1 VLLLALIHNSPSREL
16 LATTDSMGGVGMSTG
31 NGDAFA
37 ADQRDWLRLVG
48 GLAFGIGA
56 LVLAVRKLGVLPG
69 GEAWSDGALFVVL
82 AVPFFV
88 LYGLGM
94 AGRRSGRDAEP
105 WQSTFLV
112 FATILA
118 PLMLFQLLALIGGD
132 SNDSLNSMWIL
143 GLTGVIGVAA
153 TLYAGATQAAG
164 FGALALIMAWLAFW
178 DKVLDNPSGNTV
190 RWLLVAIAAIY
201 VVAAYVLA
209 RRGFRL
215 GAGLITAA
223 GLATGYAGILSS
235 LGALKL
241 FGPLPVPGLTARTLE
256 PATASAGWDAFLLV
270 TSIALVAFSARTG
283 RRGPGLVGGG
293 GIIAFIVVVGG
304 QLGDVLGGKADHAA
318 SGWPLLLLIT
328 GAVGLVLSFVI
339 PRGAVGRLL
348 TRWEGPGSG
357 AVTPE
362 TPLVRT

>member
-1 VLLLALIHNSPSREL
+1 MSR
-16 LATTDSMGGVGMSTG
+16 SGGL
-31 NGDAFA
+31 FA
-37 ADQRDWLRLVG
+37 ADERDWLRLAG

-56 LVLAVRKLGVLPG
+56 VVLAFRKLGVLPG
-69 GEAWSDGALFVVL
+69 GATWSDGALLVVL

-94 AGRRSGRDAEP
+94 AGRRGGRGAEP

-112 FATILA
+112 FATLIA
-118 PLMLFQLLALIGGD
+118 PLMLFQLLALLGGD
-132 SNDSLNSMWIL
+132 ANDSWNSVWIL

-164 FGALALIMAWLAFW
+164 FGALALIVAWLAFW
-178 DKVLDNPSGNTV
+178 DAVLDNPSGNTV

-209 RRGFRL
+209 RRGFKL

-235 LGALKL
+235 LGALSL
-241 FGPLPVPGLTARTLE
+241 VGPLPLPGPAARTVE
-256 PATASAGWDAFLLV
+256 AATPSAGWDAFLLV

-283 RRGPGLVGGG
+283 RRGPGLVGGA
-293 GIIAFIVVVGG
+293 GIVAFIVIVGG
-304 QLGDVLGGKADHAA
+304 QLADVLAGKADHSA
-318 SGWPLLLLIT
+318 SGWPLLLLIV
-328 GAVGLVLSFVI
+328 GAIGIAASFAI
-339 PRGAVGRLL
+339 PRGAVARLL
-348 TRWEGPGSG
+348 TRER
-357 AVTPE
+357 AAEAALATPDA
-362 TPLVRT
+362 

>member
-1 VLLLALIHNSPSREL
+1 MSRSDRL
-16 LATTDSMGGVGMSTG
+16 
-31 NGDAFA
+31 FA
-37 ADQRDWLRLVG
+37 ADDRDWLRLAG

-56 LVLAVRKLGVLPG
+56 IMLAFRKVGLLPG
-69 GEAWSDGALFVVL
+69 GAAWSDGALFVVL
-82 AVPFFV
+82 AVPFVV

-112 FATILA
+112 FATLIA

-132 SNDSLNSMWIL
+132 ANDSWNSVWIL
-143 GLTGVIGVAA
+143 GLTGAIGVAA

-164 FGALALIMAWLAFW
+164 FGALALIAAWLAFW
-178 DKVLDNPSGNTV
+178 DAVLDNPSGNTV

-209 RRGFRL
+209 RRGVKL

-235 LGALKL
+235 LGALSL
-241 FGPLPVPGLTARTLE
+241 VGPLPLPGPTARTVE
-256 PATASAGWDAFLLV
+256 AATPSAGWDAFLLV

-283 RRGPGLVGGG
+283 RRGPGLVGGA
-293 GIIAFIVVVGG
+293 GIVAFIVVVGG
-304 QLGDVLGGKADHAA
+304 QLGDALAGKADHSA
-318 SGWPLLLLIT
+318 SGWPLLLLIV
-328 GAVGLVLSFVI
+328 GALGIATSFLV
-339 PRGAVGRLL
+339 PPGAVGRLL
-348 TRWEGPGSG
+348 GRHGEPPATAAVPGEASG
-357 AVTPE
+357 
-362 TPLVRT
+362 

>member
-1 VLLLALIHNSPSREL
+1 MAKGE
-16 LATTDSMGGVGMSTG
+16 GG
-31 NGDAFA
+31 AFA
-37 ADQRDWLRLVG
+37 ADQRDWLRLGG

-69 GEAWSDGALFVVL
+69 GDTWSDGALLVVL

-94 AGRRSGRDAEP
+94 AGRTGGRDAEP

-132 SNDSLNSMWIL
+132 ANDSWNSVWIL
-143 GLTGVIGVAA
+143 GLTGLIGVAA

-164 FGALALIMAWLAFW
+164 FGALALIAAWLAFW
-178 DKVLDNPSGNTV
+178 DAVLDNPSGNTV
-190 RWLLVAIAAIY
+190 RWLLVVIAAIY

-209 RRGFRL
+209 RRGFKL

-235 LGALKL
+235 LGALSVL
-241 FGPLPVPGLTARTLE
+241 GPLPLPGPTARTVE
-256 PATASAGWDAFLLV
+256 AATPSAGWDAFLLV

-283 RRGPGLVGGG
+283 RRGPGLVGGA
-293 GIIAFIVVVGG
+293 GIVAFIVVVGG
-304 QLGDVLGGKADHAA
+304 QLGDVLAGHADHAL
-318 SGWPLLLLIT
+318 SGWPLLLLIV
-328 GAVGLVLSFVI
+328 GAVGIVASFVI
-339 PRGAVGRLL
+339 PRGAIARLRSHEDVG
-348 TRWEGPGSG
+348 
-357 AVTPE
+357 
-362 TPLVRT
+362 PLEVA

>member
-1 VLLLALIHNSPSREL
+1 MSR
-16 LATTDSMGGVGMSTG
+16 SGGL
-31 NGDAFA
+31 FA
-37 ADQRDWLRLVG
+37 ADERDWLRLAG

-56 LVLAVRKLGVLPG
+56 IVLAFRKLGVLPG
-69 GEAWSDGALFVVL
+69 GATWSDGALFVVL
-82 AVPFFV
+82 VVPFFV

-112 FATILA
+112 FATLIA
-118 PLMLFQLLALIGGD
+118 PLMLFQLLALLGGD
-132 SNDSLNSMWIL
+132 ANDSWNSVWIL

-164 FGALALIMAWLAFW
+164 FGALALIAAWLAFW
-178 DKVLDNPSGNTV
+178 DAVLDNPSGNTV

-209 RRGFRL
+209 RRGFKL

-235 LGALKL
+235 LGALSL
-241 FGPLPVPGLTARTLE
+241 VGPLPLPGPTARTVE
-256 PATASAGWDAFLLV
+256 AATPSAGWDAFLLV

-283 RRGPGLVGGG
+283 RRGPGLVGGA
-293 GIIAFIVVVGG
+293 GIVAFIVIVGG
-304 QLGDVLGGKADHAA
+304 QVADVLAGKADHSA
-318 SGWPLLLLIT
+318 SGWPLLLLIV
-328 GAVGLVLSFVI
+328 GAVGIVASFAI

-348 TRWEGPGSG
+348 TRREAHEP
-357 AVTPE
+357 ALATPDVT
-362 TPLVRT
+362 

>member
-1 VLLLALIHNSPSREL
+1 MARSE
-16 LATTDSMGGVGMSTG
+16 DG
-31 NGDAFA
+31 AFA
-37 ADQRDWLRLVG
+37 ADQRDWLRLAG

-56 LVLAVRKLGVLPG
+56 LVLAIRKVGLLPG
-69 GEAWSDGALFVVL
+69 GGTWSDGALFVVL

-112 FATILA
+112 FATLIA
-118 PLMLFQLLALIGGD
+118 PLMLFQLLALLGGD
-132 SNDSLNSMWIL
+132 SNDSWNSVWIL

-164 FGALALIMAWLAFW
+164 FGALALIAAWLAFW
-178 DKVLDNPSGNTV
+178 DAVLDNPSGNTV

-209 RRGFRL
+209 RRGFKL

-223 GLATGYAGILSS
+223 GLATAYAGVLSS
-235 LGALKL
+235 LGALGL
-241 FGPLPVPGLTARTLE
+241 LGPLPLPGPTARTVE
-256 PATASAGWDAFLLV
+256 AATPSAGWDAFLLV

-293 GIIAFIVVVGG
+293 GIVAFIVVVGG
-304 QLGDVLGGKADHAA
+304 QLGDALAGHAKHAA
-318 SGWPLLLLIT
+318 SGWPLLLLIV
-328 GAVGLVLSFVI
+328 GAVGIAASFVI
-339 PRGAVGRLL
+339 PRGAIGRLWAQ
-348 TRWEGPGSG
+348 REGPPPSAAAPQEASG
-357 AVTPE
+357 
-362 TPLVRT
+362 

>member
-1 VLLLALIHNSPSREL
+1 M
-16 LATTDSMGGVGMSTG
+16 DSMGGVGMSKDEG
-31 NGDAFA
+31 GAFA
-37 ADQRDWLRLVG
+37 ADRRDWLRLAG

-69 GEAWSDGALFVVL
+69 GETWSDGALFAVL
-82 AVPFFV
+82 AVPFFL

-118 PLMLFQLLALIGGD
+118 PLMLFQFLAVIGGD
-132 SNDSLNSMWIL
+132 SNDSWNSVWIL

-164 FGALALIMAWLAFW
+164 FGALALIAAWLAFW
-178 DKVLDNPSGNTV
+178 DAVLDNPSGNTV
-190 RWLLVAIAAIY
+190 RWLLVAIAVIY

-209 RRGFRL
+209 RRGFKL

-235 LGALKL
+235 LGALGL
-241 FGPLPVPGLTARTLE
+241 FGPLPLPGPTARTVE
-256 PATASAGWDAFLLV
+256 AATPSAGWDAFLLL

-283 RRGPGLVGGG
+283 RRGPGLVGGA
-293 GIIAFIVVVGG
+293 GIVAFIVVVGG
-304 QLGDVLGGKADHAA
+304 QLGNVLAGHAEHSA
-318 SGWPLLLLIT
+318 SGWPLLLLIV
-328 GAVGLVLSFVI
+328 GAIGIAASFLV
-339 PRGAVGRLL
+339 PRGALGRLL
-348 TRWEGPGSG
+348 ASRQAHEP
-357 AVTPE
+357 ALVTPDAS
-362 TPLVRT
+362 

>member
-1 VLLLALIHNSPSREL
+1 MSKGE
-16 LATTDSMGGVGMSTG
+16 GG
-31 NGDAFA
+31 AFA
-37 ADQRDWLRLVG
+37 ADQRDWLRLAG

-56 LVLAVRKLGVLPG
+56 LVLAVRKLGLLPG
-69 GEAWSDGALFVVL
+69 GDTWSDGALLVVL

-132 SNDSLNSMWIL
+132 ANDSWNSVWIL

-164 FGALALIMAWLAFW
+164 FGALALIAAWLAFW
-178 DKVLDNPSGNTV
+178 DTVLDNPSGNTV

-209 RRGFRL
+209 RRGFKL

-235 LGALKL
+235 LGALGVL
-241 FGPLPVPGLTARTLE
+241 GPLPLPGPTARTVE
-256 PATASAGWDAFLLV
+256 AATPSAGWDAFLLV

-283 RRGPGLVGGG
+283 RRGPGLVGGA

-304 QLGDVLGGKADHAA
+304 QLGDVLAGHADHAA
-318 SGWPLLLLIT
+318 SGWPLLLLIV
-328 GAVGLVLSFVI
+328 GAAGIAASFLI
-339 PRGAVGRLL
+339 PRRAIGRLL
-348 TRWEGPGSG
+348 TRREAHEP
-357 AVTPE
+357 ALVTPQ
-362 TPLVRT
+362 TP

>member
-1 VLLLALIHNSPSREL
+1 MSKDE
-16 LATTDSMGGVGMSTG
+16 GG
-31 NGDAFA
+31 AFA
-37 ADQRDWLRLVG
+37 ADQRDWLRLAG

-56 LVLAVRKLGVLPG
+56 LVLAVRKLGALPG
-69 GEAWSDGALFVVL
+69 GDTWSDGALLVVL

-118 PLMLFQLLALIGGD
+118 PLMLFQFLAVIGGD

-143 GLTGVIGVAA
+143 GLTGVLGVAA

-178 DKVLDNPSGNTV
+178 DKVLGDPSGNTV

-201 VVAAYVLA
+201 VAAAYVLA
-209 RRGFRL
+209 RRGFKL

-241 FGPLPVPGLTARTLE
+241 FGPLPVPGLTARTLQ
-256 PATASAGWDAFLLV
+256 PADPSAGWDAFLLL

-283 RRGPGLVGGG
+283 RRGPGLVGGA

-304 QLGDVLGGKADHAA
+304 QLGDVLAGHADHAL
-318 SGWPLLLLIT
+318 SGWPLLLLIA
-328 GAVGLVLSFVI
+328 GAAGLALSFLI
-339 PRGAVGRLL
+339 PRGAIGRLL
-348 TRWEGPGSG
+348 AREEAAPP
-357 AVTPE
+357 ALVTPE
-362 TPLVRT
+362 TT

>member
-1 VLLLALIHNSPSREL
+1 MSR
-16 LATTDSMGGVGMSTG
+16 SGGL
-31 NGDAFA
+31 FA
-37 ADQRDWLRLVG
+37 ADERDWLRLAG

-56 LVLAVRKLGVLPG
+56 IVLAFRKLGVLPG
-69 GEAWSDGALFVVL
+69 GATWSDGALFVVL

-112 FATILA
+112 FATLIA

-132 SNDSLNSMWIL
+132 ANDSWNSVWIL
-143 GLTGVIGVAA
+143 GLTGLIGVAA

-164 FGALALIMAWLAFW
+164 FGALALIAAWLAFW
-178 DKVLDNPSGNTV
+178 DAVLDNPSGDTV

-209 RRGFRL
+209 RRGFKL

-235 LGALKL
+235 LGALSL
-241 FGPLPVPGLTARTLE
+241 VGPLPLPGPTARTVE
-256 PATASAGWDAFLLV
+256 AATPSAGWDAFLLV

-283 RRGPGLVGGG
+283 RRGPGLVGGA
-293 GIIAFIVVVGG
+293 GIVAFIVIVGG
-304 QLGDVLGGKADHAA
+304 QLADVLAGKADHSA
-318 SGWPLLLLIT
+318 SGWPLLLLIV
-328 GAVGLVLSFVI
+328 GAAGIAASFVV
-339 PRGAVGRLL
+339 PRGAITRLL
-348 TRWEGPGSG
+348 ARQRSGSP
-357 AVTPE
+357 ALATPNA
-362 TPLVRT
+362 R